1 MLKRQSDEEK
11 QVKREAKDAARAEAQ
26 RQKEAKERE
35 RLRQAF
41 FESPAGQARTAFE
54 EGDEV
59 FQASF
64 DVMSQEALIVAMVGS
79 ATKKRTS
86 DPTAILNA
94 ICREGWELLNGS
106 FVFVEEGQQSRD
118 KFMASGQNVATKGR
132 TFGYYLFKRCESNK
146 RAVSMPWE
154 VTAAVE
160 GTQRTESHS
169 ANW

>member
-1 MLKRQSDEEK
+1 MLKRQTEEEK
-11 QVKREAKDAARAEAQ
+11 QAKREAKDAARADAQ
-26 RQKEAKERE
+26 RHQEAKELE
-35 RLRQAF
+35 RLRHAF
-41 FESPAGQARTAFE
+41 FESPVGQARTAFE
-54 EGDEV
+54 QGDEV

-86 DPTAILNA
+86 DPTAVLNA
-94 ICREGWELLNGS
+94 ICHEGWELVNGS

-146 RAVSMPWE
+146 QDHTMPWE
-154 VTAAVE
+154 LPSAVNQI
-160 GTQRTESHS
+160 QRVESHS
-169 ANW
+169 GNM